1 MKKLLLSLIILTAG
15 EFALAQTQAVYRWAG
30 KIAGTGNEYAE
41 YLKCDNAGNITVS
54 GRFDGTCDFDPGTGS
69 LPKTSAGSSDCFI
82 AKYDKNGTPIWL
94 ATFGGTGL
102 DRINAHTIDNAG
114 NIYVAGYFA
123 STVDFDP
130 GPGTNSITA
139 TTGTDM
145 FISKFSSNGT
155 YQWTKA
161 YGANGTDYAW
171 NVACDGSGNVYM
183 VGEFTSDSITF
194 DPLNSASTLVNFA
207 PTTTTYDGFLLKLDS
222 LGQYQWA
229 KNMQGTASDYLR
241 SVNITSGGDIIVG
254 GYFNTGINLDP
265 SNPINS
271 LGLADCY
278 IARFQADGTFNWISR
293 FGGASTDNLFS
304 AAISGSDIVV
314 NGIFNG
320 IADFDPGAGTTSL
333 TSNGSADVFLA
344 KYNATTG
351 ALVWAK
357 GFGRN
362 GSETSNAVDVNS
374 AGEIY
379 VAGSFIDSTK
389 LDPSGVAPSI
399 ISYDGRDGFIAK
411 YDANGTYIYGA
422 RLGSIVTDYSR
433 AIATD
438 PTSDDIWVSG
448 YFGSGN
454 FYPDPTNQSVTFSNS
469 GANDA
474 FFGRYGACSFPVINT
489 QPANSGAC
497 AGGSTSFNIA
507 GTGSNITYQWQ
518 IGLNG
523 GIIWSNLQD
532 TGIFSGTSTAALAI
546 NGVGSNLNSSFYRCI
561 ISADCGLSTTSGVC
575 ILFVSSPNTT
585 VNQNQHILTAVQGGN
600 ATYQWLDCN
609 NGNAPISGA
618 TTQQYIPS
626 QPGSYAVQVTLNG
639 CTATS
644 TCYNVTVIGLQDLT
658 ADGSSIYPIPA
669 HDQLNINMSTSGD
682 YRAFIYDL
690 SGKTVLQSSL
700 PFSRKTQLDIAGI
713 EKGTYLLG
721 VRDAEGR
728 ERFTRIVIQ

>member
-1 MKKLLLSLIILTAG
+1 
-15 EFALAQTQAVYRWAG
+15 
-30 KIAGTGNEYAE
+30 
-41 YLKCDNAGNITVS
+41 
-54 GRFDGTCDFDPGTGS
+54 
-69 LPKTSAGSSDCFI
+69 
-82 AKYDKNGTPIWL
+82 
-94 ATFGGTGL
+94 
-102 DRINAHTIDNAG
+102 
-114 NIYVAGYFA
+114 
-123 STVDFDP
+123 
-130 GPGTNSITA
+130 
-139 TTGTDM
+139 
-145 FISKFSSNGT
+145 
-155 YQWTKA
+155 
-161 YGANGTDYAW
+161 
-171 NVACDGSGNVYM
+171 
-183 VGEFTSDSITF
+183 
-194 DPLNSASTLVNFA
+194 
-207 PTTTTYDGFLLKLDS
+207 
-222 LGQYQWA
+222 
-229 KNMQGTASDYLR
+229 MQGTASDYLR

-271 LGLADCY
+271 LGLADCF

-700 PFSRKTQLDIAGI
+700 PFSRQTQLDVTGI